1 MGSTRVAAFFTA
13 IAFVS
18 SLAAAG
24 PAQAPAKSQ
33 LAGAWTLNKEL
44 SDQPPDRG
52 DRGDEGGRG
61 RRAGG
66 GGFGGGGGRGGG
78 MRRGG
83 GGGMGRGGGDAR
95 GSMDP
100 EEMARRRD
108 AMRDIMEAADRLTI
122 IETESMVV
130 ITSGDGRT
138 TRLSI
143 DGKKIKDDST
153 KIERKTKW
161 EGSTLISEIS
171 GAGRGKI
178 TQTYTV
184 DSSSRQLRI
193 AVQMEGGRGGQARTI
208 THVYDRD
215 ERPAKP

>member
-1 MGSTRVAAFFTA
+1 MRSTRAAAFFTA
-13 IAFVS
+13 MAFVS

-24 PAQAPAKSQ
+24 SAKAPAKSR
-33 LAGAWTLNKEL
+33 LTGAWTLNKEL

-52 DRGDEGGRG
+52 ERGDESGRG
-61 RRAGG
+61 RRTGG
-66 GGFGGGGGRGGG
+66 GGFGGGGRGGG

-83 GGGMGRGGGDAR
+83 GGGGMGRGGGDGRA
-95 GSMDP
+95 GMDRD
-100 EEMARRRD
+100 EMARRRE
-108 AMRDIMEAADRLTI
+108 AMRDILEAADRLTI
-122 IETESMVV
+122 TEAESMVV
-130 ITSGDGRT
+130 ITSDDGRT
-138 TRLSI
+138 TRLST

-161 EGSTLISEIS
+161 EGSRLISEIS

-184 DSSSRQLRI
+184 DAGSRQLRI
-193 AVQMEGGRGGQARTI
+193 AVQMDGGRDGQMRTV

-215 ERPAKP
+215 ERPARP